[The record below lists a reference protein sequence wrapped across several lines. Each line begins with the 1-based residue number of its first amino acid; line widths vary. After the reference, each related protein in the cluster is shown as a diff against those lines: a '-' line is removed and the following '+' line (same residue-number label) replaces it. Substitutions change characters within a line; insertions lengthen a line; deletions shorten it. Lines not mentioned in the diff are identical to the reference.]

1 MNETDIVYRLM
12 RRAEIRRQILDRKS
26 VQENRPDRIAELLEE
41 AAVEISLLREQLN
54 DFGWR

>member
-41 AAVEISLLREQLN
+41 AAVEIALLREQLN